1 MDSSYIKMEILEQ
14 CFENINGSCS
24 RTPRRFAE
32 QTALYITLI
41 LGDAL
46 CISGNLMVII
56 SISYFKQLHSPTH
69 FLVLSLAF
77 ADFLIG
83 VLVLPFSI
91 IRAVESCWYFGD
103 TFCLFHSSVDAA
115 CSLSSIFHLCFIS
128 IERYFAVSN
137 PLTYHLKF
145 TTSVL
150 NLLICLG
157 WLLPITYALAMPYSN
172 TYADEL
178 QDFMAVL
185 PCKGSCQMQFNNL
198 WAVINLLIYL
208 IPFSLMIGMYTNVF
222 IIARRQ
228 ARLIESIAGKTAT
241 VKEYSS
247 EVAKRERKA
256 AKTLG
261 IAVGAFTIC
270 WMPLML
276 DVTVDTIFNVTTPLT
291 VYQTF
296 FWIAYFNS
304 SLNPLIYAFF
314 FPWFRETVK
323 LIVTCKI
330 IRFDYS
336 DRNLFNE

>member
-1 MDSSYIKMEILEQ
+1 MEASQ
-14 CFENINGSCS
+14 PCFENINGSCR

-46 CISGNLMVII
+46 CISGNVMVII

-91 IRAVESCWYFGD
+91 IRVVESCWYFGD
-103 TFCLFHSSVDAA
+103 EFCMFHSSLDIA
-115 CSLSSIFHLCFIS
+115 CSLASIFHLCFIS

-150 NLLICLG
+150 ILLVCLG
-157 WLLPITYALAMPYSN
+157 WLVPITFVSVLSYSN
-172 TYADEL
+172 TYANRLHDVI
-178 QDFMAVL
+178 AAP
-185 PCKGSCQMQFNNL
+185 PCKGSCQMEFNDL
-198 WAVINLLIYL
+198 MTVINFLIYL
-208 IPFSLMIGMYTNVF
+208 IPFSLMVGMYAKVF
-222 IIARRQ
+222 VIARKQ
-228 ARLIESIAGKTAT
+228 ARLIESIT
-241 VKEYSS
+241 VKTTTVEEYSIR
-247 EVAKRERKA
+247 VGKRERKA

-261 IAVGAFTIC
+261 IAIGAFTIC
-270 WMPLML
+270 WMPIFL
-276 DVTVDTIFNVTTPLT
+276 DVAVDTIFNVITPVAL
-291 VYQTF
+291 YEAF
-296 FWIAYFNS
+296 YWISYFNS

-314 FPWFRETVK
+314 FPWFRETVR

-330 IRFDYS
+330 LRTDYS
-336 DRNLFNE
+336 DTDLFKE